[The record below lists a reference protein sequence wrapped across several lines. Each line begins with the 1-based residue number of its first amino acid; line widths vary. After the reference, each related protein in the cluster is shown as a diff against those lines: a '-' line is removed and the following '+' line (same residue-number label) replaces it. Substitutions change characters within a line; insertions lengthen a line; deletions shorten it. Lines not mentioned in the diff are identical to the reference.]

1 MEACKI
7 TYFGKVLIDL
17 TSDSVAP
24 DDLPLGVTAHS
35 ATGAIITGTASE
47 SSINSAVEAAV
58 RSVLY
63 G

>member
-7 TYFGKVLIDL
+7 TYFGKVLINL
-17 TSDSVAP
+17 TSDNVTP

-47 SSINSAVEAAV
+47 SSVNSAVTAAV

>member
-7 TYFGKVLIDL
+7 TYFGRTLLDL
-17 TSDSVAP
+17 TSDTVTP

-35 ATGAIITGTASE
+35 STGAIITGTASE